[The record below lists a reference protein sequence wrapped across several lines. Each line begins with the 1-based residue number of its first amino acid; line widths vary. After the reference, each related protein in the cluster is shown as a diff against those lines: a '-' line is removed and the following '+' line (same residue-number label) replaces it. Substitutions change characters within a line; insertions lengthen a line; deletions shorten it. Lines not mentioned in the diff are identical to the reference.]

1 MNILNLEKVW
11 VDKKEIN
18 DLINI
23 IIKNTK
29 KLSRLAT
36 DILDLTRIETGSLI
50 LYKEIVDLNIFI
62 NRSH

>member
-1 MNILNLEKVW
+1 MGRQ
-11 VDKKEIN
+11 KKIN

-50 LYKEIVDLNIFI
+50 LYKEIVDLDLY
-62 NRSH
+62 